1 MRPILIVHASKYGQ
15 TAKIAD
21 RIANVMRVEGADT
34 VVMRADEVPVTIDL
48 TGFAGV
54 IVGAPV
60 LVGKHPKP
68 ARRFVIAQRATLDH
82 LPTAFYS
89 VSNSAAGKELSHQV
103 AAQRMISEFL
113 EATKW
118 RPTRTASFAGAV
130 AYTKYG
136 PFTKWIMKRISLKA
150 GGPTD
155 TTRDHELTDW
165 SVVDRFAREFSA
177 LTGAVQGPVRRPPA
191 SPPAA
196 PPAEIPTRTA

>member
-21 RIANVMRVEGADT
+21 RLANVMRVEGMDT

-54 IVGAPV
+54 VVGAPV

-68 ARRFVIAQRATLDH
+68 ARRFVTAHRATLDH
-82 LPTAFYS
+82 LPTAFFS

-103 AAQRMISEFL
+103 AAQRMIAEFL
-113 EATKW
+113 ERTKW

-136 PFTKWIMKRISLKA
+136 PITKWVMRKITEKS

-177 LTGAVQGPVRRPPA
+177 LAASVSGATVRAKPA
-191 SPPAA
+191 PAA
-196 PPAEIPTRTA
+196 PDQPGPLAKRP